1 MPIEIKEISIKADI
15 YPAKERNGA
24 AAPSPALTAQELERL
39 KKEITRE
46 VTQAVLQKVYQTTER

>member
-15 YPAKERNGA
+15 YPAKERNSAGG
-24 AAPSPALTAQELERL
+24 PSQALTAQDIERL
-39 KKEITRE
+39 KKEIARE

>member
-15 YPAKERNGA
+15 YPNARGGDEGRGQ
-24 AAPSPALTAQELERL
+24 TITQQELERL

-46 VTQAVLQKVYQTTER
+46 VTQAVLQKIQQIAER

>member
-15 YPAKERNGA
+15 YPGGRNGDEA
-24 AAPSPALTAQELERL
+24 RDQVFTQQELERL

-46 VTQAVLQKVYQTTER
+46 VTQAVLQKIQQTTER